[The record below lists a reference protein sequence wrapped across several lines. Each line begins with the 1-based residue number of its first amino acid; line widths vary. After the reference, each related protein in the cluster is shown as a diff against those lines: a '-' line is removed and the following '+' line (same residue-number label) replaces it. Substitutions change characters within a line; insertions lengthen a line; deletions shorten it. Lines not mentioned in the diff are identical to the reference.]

1 MRLQILVCPNALTW
15 RDDVPIESRFSL
27 IALAN
32 TCYKDKGSAR
42 SSTTGGLSAP
52 AERPCVCSGVRLL
65 QDPVSRL
72 CLCRE
77 ASGRQ
82 VYCLQARLNESQPD
96 LDAAILIGVEPR
108 VMSSCL
114 VREIRIAPVPD
125 WQAFLS
131 GFAESV
137 VGETEGEGA
146 MLFAFLAGPI
156 GRAAYLRKTH
166 CNYSNSFVQV
176 PTNCPYLVQGRALL
190 RARECT
196 ERQEHRDR

>member
-1 MRLQILVCPNALTW
+1 MFV
-15 RDDVPIESRFSL
+15 
-27 IALAN
+27 
-32 TCYKDKGSAR
+32 CYKI
-42 SSTTGGLSAP
+42 
-52 AERPCVCSGVRLL
+52 
-65 QDPVSRL
+65 PVSRL

-77 ASGRQ
+77 ASGLQCIFRQ

-108 VMSSCL
+108 VTSSCL

-146 MLFAFLAGPI
+146 MLFAFLCPA
-156 GRAAYLRKTH
+156 LSDH
-166 CNYSNSFVQV
+166 CGCLIVASRLLL
-176 PTNCPYLVQGRALL
+176 PTL
-190 RARECT
+190 
-196 ERQEHRDR
+196 